1 MKQTIMLL
9 VVLLLASCGQKTEKN
24 DSASVR
30 MTNDVLLKTT
40 PVKNQGH
47 SDLCW
52 DYAMLATIE
61 TEHLMQGDSVNLSP
75 DYVARRLLEE
85 EGNRLYLTHKG
96 NISLRGVAPMLIR
109 LIETYGLTHYDA
121 YHAGSNTDY
130 STICRKIP
138 PMAQGSRSLK
148 DFRESLT
155 SLLDNEIN
163 AIVPRAYMF
172 GAVYTPLEF
181 AHSVCRD
188 DEYMA
193 YTSFTHHPF
202 GEAFPLEIPDNRY
215 NDTFMNVPIDTLM
228 GIIINNVR
236 HCHPVCWEGDI
247 SEKGFSFERGIAVLE
262 KPLSGN
268 VQQERQQ
275 EFENHKTTD
284 DHCMEIVGIA
294 HDGSG
299 QKYFIM
305 KNSWGTGNPCHG
317 FMYVS
322 FDYVKLK
329 TIGIVAPTQSL

>member
-9 VVLLLASCGQKTEKN
+9 VVLLLVSCGQSKDGKTTG
-24 DSASVR
+24 SQR
-30 MTNDVLLKTT
+30 MTTEVLLKTT

-47 SDLCW
+47 SELCW

-85 EGNRLYLTHKG
+85 EGNRLFLTHTG
-96 NISLRGVAPMLIR
+96 RISLRGTAPMLIH

-121 YHAGSNTDY
+121 FHGSDDTDY
-130 STICRKIP
+130 DVICRKISP
-138 PMAQGSRSLK
+138 LAHGSRSLEEFQQ
-148 DFRESLT
+148 DLSA
-155 SLLDNEIN
+155 LLDNAIN
-163 AIVPRAYMF
+163 AITPRVYMF

-202 GEAFPLEIPDNRY
+202 GEAFPLEVPDNRY
-215 NDTFMNVPIDTLM
+215 YDKFMNVPIDTLM
-228 GIIINNVR
+228 NIIINNVR
-236 HCHPVCWEGDI
+236 HGHPVCWEGDI
-247 SEKGFSFERGIAVLE
+247 SEEGFSFERGTAVLD
-262 KPLSGN
+262 KPLEKD
-268 VQQERQQ
+268 VQQERQR
-275 EFENHKTTD
+275 EFESHKTTD

-294 HDGSG
+294 HDGRG
-299 QKYFIM
+299 RKYFIM
-305 KNSWGTGNPCHG
+305 KNSWGTGNPYHG

-322 FDYVKLK
+322 FDYARLK
-329 TIGIVAPTQSL
+329 TIGIVARRQ